1 MISRSFQTVRRMR
14 EAWKFGLFFF
24 RPSRQSNISTSCEE
38 RFKYPLPWEN
48 KISKR
53 PYPRANKDNQIP
65 YHVPGLPPHPPPP
78 PPPAGITLIGALPLM
93 AAILIFKCTEGEGVG
108 DYSSRGRAPRHLS
121 SCDTHAR
128 WQPVTQ
134 SARSRRSLR
143 ENMGL

>member
-53 PYPRANKDNQIP
+53 PYPRANKDNRIP
-65 YHVPGLPPHPPPP
+65 TTCPAFPK
-78 PPPAGITLIGALPLM
+78 PPPADITLIGALPLM
-93 AAILIFKCTEGEGVG
+93 AAILIFKCTEGAGVG

-143 ENMGL
+143 ENRGL

>member
-24 RPSRQSNISTSCEE
+24 RPSRQSNISRSCEE

-65 YHVPGLPPHPPPP
+65 TTCPAFPPNPA
-78 PPPAGITLIGALPLM
+78 PPADITLIGALPLM
-93 AAILIFKCTEGEGVG
+93 AAILIFKCTEGAGVG

-143 ENMGL
+143 ENRGL